1 MVARKEKMLTVR
13 EAAERLGA
21 GESSVRL
28 WCSQGK
34 FARAAPNETP
44 RGPFWLIP
52 ESDLKGFEKR
62 ERGRPPKTA
71 NAVKSTTGQKNSSN
85 GPSSKKKGRKK

>member
-1 MVARKEKMLTVR
+1 MLTVR

-28 WCSQGK
+28 WCSQGR
-34 FARAAPNETP
+34 FPHAEPNETP

-52 ESDLKGFEKR
+52 ASDLKGFEKR
-62 ERGRPPKTA
+62 ERGRPPKTTKA
-71 NAVKSTTGQKNSSN
+71 AKSVTGHKNASN
-85 GPSSKKKGRKK
+85 GPSSKKKGNR